1 MKAMTDKEKLLKIIE
16 ISPDRFESIV
26 LNYIT
31 HHINDFD
38 AIRVHNLIN
47 EINNSALL
55 PMIVH
60 LQFAKQVSWERAL
73 YLKTYLEGGMY
84 TTKEAE
90 IEARPLQVGH
100 AEKIMEM
107 CGKNIGEDVW

>member
-1 MKAMTDKEKLLKIIE
+1 MTDKEKLLKIIE

-26 LNYIT
+26 LNYIK
-31 HHINDFD
+31 HHIKDFD
-38 AIRVHNLIN
+38 AIRMYNLIN
-47 EINNSALL
+47 EMNTGALL

-60 LQFAKQVSWERAL
+60 LVFATQVSWERAL

-90 IEARPLQVGH
+90 EAARPLQIGH
-100 AEKIMEM
+100 AEKIMEL
-107 CGKNIGEDVW
+107 CNKNISDEVW